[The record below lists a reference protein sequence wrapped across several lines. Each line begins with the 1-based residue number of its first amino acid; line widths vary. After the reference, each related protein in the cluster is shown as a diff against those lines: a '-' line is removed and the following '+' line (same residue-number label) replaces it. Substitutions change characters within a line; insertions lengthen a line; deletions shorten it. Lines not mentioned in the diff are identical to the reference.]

1 MQKNHEGVKFGKI
14 FNPLEAITLP
24 QPQEVVNRPVA
35 AEIKAAN
42 MLKSQPL
49 RSPTLASGTDLQKTN
64 QEKNQIKIDPKKN
77 FFTFSLGTFIRGKWS
92 PTKWLKGEE
101 PCSSWNFCFEA
112 LEGTNITAT
121 FTDQYI
127 KRGNISFDVDYS
139 SMLGYR
145 ISSKDWRLNPIPKT
159 RGFQFSIA
167 AIPTLRIAKLGN
179 SIPIGMSIGVGPAL
193 HLGNRVVDSEDFSPV
208 LSRVNYE
215 ITIPL
220 DQEQNT
226 TIVTSIT
233 HDCTFL
239 GMLKNSNGSRFGH
252 QWYTVGI
259 RKKL

>member
-1 MQKNHEGVKFGKI
+1 M
-14 FNPLEAITLP
+14 EAITLP
-24 QPQEVVNRPVA
+24 QAQEVVNRPVA
-35 AEIKAAN
+35 AEIKATN
-42 MLKSQPL
+42 TLKSQPL
-49 RSPTLASGTDLQKTN
+49 RSPTLVSGTDLQKTN
-64 QEKNQIKIDPKKN
+64 QEKNQTTVDPKKN
-77 FFTFSLGTFIRGKWS
+77 FFTISLGTFIRGKWS
-92 PTKWLKGEE
+92 PTKFFKGEE
-101 PCSSWNFCFEA
+101 PCSSWKFCFEA

-145 ISSKDWRLNPIPKT
+145 RSSKDWELNAMPKT
-159 RGFQFSIA
+159 SGLQLSIA
-167 AIPTLRIAKLGN
+167 AIPTLRISKLGN
-179 SIPIGMSIGVGPAL
+179 SVPIGISLGAGPTL
-193 HLGNRVVDSEDFSPV
+193 HLGNRVVDSEKFSPI
-208 LSRVNYE
+208 LSRVNFE
-215 ITIPL
+215 ITVPL

-233 HDCTFL
+233 HDCTFF